1 MFTKIYYKT
10 KEILIFILNIFK
22 YIITFII
29 SFIFVFFLRDIFKF
43 NDDIGFS
50 LALIMATSLFLLLLK
65 REKKSPFKYLKIH
78 KVNLKTILQLICFT
92 IILVPVDLGIV
103 ALLRQTITTNVSTET
118 QLYFWS
124 VLHLVILAPISE
136 EIFFR
141 GILFQKLKEIM
152 PLFLSLIIQ
161 GFIFG
166 ISHGAL
172 SCHLIQSIVAG
183 LSGILYALVY
193 NYKKNL
199 TIPILLHS
207 FYNSFLVILNLLF
220 PNF

>member
-10 KEILIFILNIFK
+10 KEILRFIINIFK
-22 YIITFII
+22 YIITFFI
-29 SFIFVFFLRDIFKF
+29 SFIFVFFLQDIFKF

-50 LALIMATSLFLLLLK
+50 LALIISTSLFILLLK
-65 REKKSPFKYLKIH
+65 RENKSPIEYLKVH
-78 KVNLKTILQLICFT
+78 KVSLKNILHLICFT
-92 IILVPVDLGIV
+92 IILVPIDLGI
-103 ALLRQTITTNVSTET
+103 ALLLSKVITTDVSTET
-118 QLYFWS
+118 KLYFWS
-124 VLHLVILAPISE
+124 ILHLVILAPISE

-166 ISHGAL
+166 IAHGAF
-172 SCHLIQSIVAG
+172 SGHLMQSIVAG
-183 LSGILYALVY
+183 FSGILYALVY

>member
-10 KEILIFILNIFK
+10 KEILRFILNIFK
-22 YIITFII
+22 YITTYFI
-29 SFIFVFFLRDIFKF
+29 VVLFLFLLQKKFKF

-50 LALIMATSLFLLLLK
+50 LALVLTTSLFLLLLK

-78 KVNLKTILQLICFT
+78 RVNLKTILLLICFT
-92 IILVPVDLGIV
+92 IILFSLDFGIV

-124 VLHLVILAPISE
+124 VLHIVILAPISE

-172 SCHLIQSIVAG
+172 SGHLIQSIVAG